1 MRSSARK
8 YRPDCIAYPTP
19 PSARPRRMTFRGA
32 RGSAP
37 RAAAAAHSTDAAIAK
52 RTTSRVV
59 TVTPASNAS
68 LPNTGMTPKATAEAS
83 TKQTPRRDTAA
94 ASHRRSSVS
103 TGSSSRYSVD
113 LLHDARPPPPA
124 PAARALGPRDD
135 RRGRRRALLQPVRR
149 LPAARGAGEGGG
161 REAARARGAQRAA
174 HRGGADAGGPRG
186 RAARPG
192 RGGRG
197 RPRGHGR
204 ARDRHG
210 EDRHVPVGGAV
221 PARADAEA
229 AHRRASG
236 AARRGRGRR
245 ARDDA
250 AVTRARRAGSRAR
263 RRVPARPAP
272 PGPAGRHPAAAARAV
287 PRRAAGRASA
297 RPRRRT
303 DTADRAA
310 RRAVGGSEGRRRLR
324 GADRPRL
331 PDDGRIRARDPPPL
345 QRP

>member
-37 RAAAAAHSTDAAIAK
+37 RAAAAAHSTDVAIAK

-174 HRGGADAGGPRG
+174 DRGGADAGGPRG
-186 RAARPG
+186 RAARPR

-197 RPRGHGR
+197 RSRGDVGADHRHAAGR
-204 ARDRHG
+204 GD
-210 EDRHVPVGGAV
+210 PVRGAV
-221 PARADAEA
+221 PARARAQA
-229 AHRRASG
+229 AVG
-236 AARRGRGRR
+236 AAPRAARGGQR
-245 ARDDA
+245 
-250 AVTRARRAGSRAR
+250 RRAGDVDARAR
-263 RRVPARPAP
+263 AR
-272 PGPAGRHPAAAARAV
+272 
-287 PRRAAGRASA
+287 
-297 RPRRRT
+297 
-303 DTADRAA
+303 
-310 RRAVGGSEGRRRLR
+310 
-324 GADRPRL
+324 
-331 PDDGRIRARDPPPL
+331 
-345 QRP
+345 